1 MKDGKPENVHEM
13 RANMLNREISALQE
27 MLAFR
32 RAELN
37 SIQAECPHGKT
48 RPSVFQTMSE
58 TVVMEC
64 EYCGKTL

>member
-13 RANMLNREISALQE
+13 RANMLNREINALLE

-32 RAELN
+32 RKELET
-37 SIQAECPHGKT
+37 IQADCPHGKT
-48 RPSVFQTMSE
+48 WPSIMQTMSSK
-58 TVVMEC
+58 VVMEC